1 MKKLLLTLTLGLL
14 FVVSANA
21 QTRHGYNDNSG
32 FKTGHGIT
40 VGGVIFSVAG
50 FMTPPIY
57 TSVYTP
63 NAQSSYYTTQQK
75 LPFIKQGPRA
85 ACIVTGITLTCTGL
99 ITMMTGK

>member
-1 MKKLLLTLTLGLL
+1 MKNLILILGLFL
-14 FVVSANA
+14 SLSIKA
-21 QTRHGYNDNSG
+21 QTRHGYSDNSG

-50 FMTPPIY
+50 FMTPQNY
-57 TSVYTP
+57 TYTYTP
-63 NAQSSYYTTQQK
+63 NSTSSYNYTRQT
-75 LPFIKQGPRA
+75 LPFLKQGPRA